1 MPSLSQNFTF
11 LPSSTV
17 NLDYPEPQTGSL
29 TYYTNFLKGKGYYS
43 SNEGLHT
50 IQVKVSNFKGNITL
64 EGTLSTNPT
73 NNDWSEIKLGTGN
86 FVVDTTGLAS
96 SVNVSS
102 ISYTQ
107 ITSKTEIFNLKGNYV
122 YIRVKVH
129 NFTQGTVNYIKY
141 NY

>member
-11 LPSSTV
+11 LSNSTV
-17 NLDYPEPQTGSL
+17 NLDYPESQTGPL
-29 TYYTNFLKGKGYYS
+29 TYYTNSLKGKGYYN

-50 IQVKVSNFKGNITL
+50 IQIKVSSFIGKITL
-64 EGTLSTNPT
+64 EGTLSTSPT
-73 NNDWSEIKLGTGN
+73 DNDWSEIKLGTSN

-102 ISYTQ
+102 VSYTQ
-107 ITSKTEIFNLKGNYV
+107 STSKSSIFNLKGNYV
-122 YIRVKVH
+122 FIRVKVS